1 MLTLVALEG
10 PLLVTLIV
18 KLTKS
23 LTQISPVILAYLT
36 TVKLLTGLTVI
47 SVPLVVPVM
56 FSVELT
62 VALFLNVPLVRT
74 LTTTQTL
81 SVVPL
86 FKLAMF
92 HDTVRV
98 VGFQELPTEV
108 TLISN
113 SGAKTSVMLIFV
125 AFDGPLLVTLIVK
138 LTKSLTQISPVILAY
153 LTTVKLL
160 TGLTVISV
168 PLVF

>member
-1 MLTLVALEG
+1 M
-10 PLLVTLIV
+10 
-18 KLTKS
+18 
-23 LTQISPVILAYLT
+23 
-36 TVKLLTGLTVI
+36 

-62 VALFLNVPLVRT
+62 VALFLNVPLVNT

-86 FKLAMF
+86 FKLGIVQE
-92 HDTVRV
+92 TVRV
-98 VGFQELPTEV
+98 DAFQEPPAEIDPYL
-108 TLISN
+108 N
-113 SGAKTSVMLIFV
+113 SGAKTSVMLTLV

-138 LTKSLTQISPVILAY
+138 LTKSLTQISPVIFTY

-160 TGLTVISV
+160 TGFAVISV